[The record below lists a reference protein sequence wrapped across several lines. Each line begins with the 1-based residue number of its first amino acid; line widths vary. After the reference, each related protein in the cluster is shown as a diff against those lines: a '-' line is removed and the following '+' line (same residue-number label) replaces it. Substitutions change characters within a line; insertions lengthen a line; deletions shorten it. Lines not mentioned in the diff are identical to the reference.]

1 MRANQVVLLG
11 DQCQLPPTTSSED
24 AKKQNVELS
33 LFERLLR
40 GGVRPY
46 MLEEQYRMHPTIAA
60 FIRRRMNT

>member
-1 MRANQVVLLG
+1 MLTS
-11 DQCQLPPTTSSED
+11 DQRE
-24 AKKQNVELS
+24 VELS